1 MPEENKIKKDD
12 PQVDIDTSGPDVD
25 VSLPEEKKEEAG
37 GIADIQVEETN
48 ETETTEKETDKT
60 FENER
65 ETKLEE
71 GGEVEKKEGKEDDK
85 LEEYSKGVQSR
96 IAKLTRK
103 MREAERR
110 EKAALEYAKA
120 VEEKRKTTET
130 KFSKV
135 NEDYVKQFE
144 NRVKDGLD
152 AAQKSLAL
160 AIENSD
166 AAAQIEA
173 QKKIAALS
181 IDEARL
187 NALKE
192 QQKTKE
198 VSAPK
203 LSDAN
208 TLPES
213 TPQNLPTPDPKA
225 ENWAS
230 NNSWFGKD
238 RAMTFTAFEIHKDLV
253 EREGFDPQTNEYY
266 EEVDKRIRLEFP
278 HKFDNKDQTSE
289 KPTQNVASVKRSV
302 ARAGR
307 QTVRLTS
314 SQVAIAKKLGVPLE
328 EYAKQLNMK
337 EGA

>member
-1 MPEENKIKKDD
+1 MVP
-12 PQVDIDTSGPDVD
+12 IDTSGPEVD
-25 VSLPEEKKEEAG
+25 VNLPEEKQAIVSEEKPEV
-37 GIADIQVEETN
+37 IVEET
-48 ETETTEKETDKT
+48 TDKETDKT

-71 GGEVEKKEGKEDDK
+71 GGEVETKEEKKDDEK
-85 LEEYSKGVQSR
+85 LEDYSKGVQSR

-110 EKAALEYAKA
+110 EKAAVEYARA
-120 VEEKRKTTET
+120 VEERRKTTET

-135 NEDYVKQFE
+135 NDDYVKQFE

-152 AAQKSLAL
+152 SAQKSLAI

-192 QQKTKE
+192 QQSTTTKE

-213 TPQNLPTPDPKA
+213 TPQSLPTPDPKA
-225 ENWAS
+225 EDWAS

-253 EREGFDPQTNEYY
+253 EREGFDPQTDEYY
-266 EEVDKRIRLEFP
+266 TEVDKRIKLEFP
-278 HKFDNKDQTSE
+278 HKFDTKETQTS
-289 KPTQNVASVKRSV
+289 KPTQNVASVKRSAV
-302 ARAGR
+302 RQGK

-328 EYAKQLNMK
+328 EYAKQIKLT

>member
-1 MPEENKIKKDD
+1 MPDEEKKM
-12 PQVDIDTSGPDVD
+12 VDIDTSGPDVD
-25 VSLPEEKKEEAG
+25 VNLPEEKKAEPG
-37 GIADIQVEETN
+37 GIADIQVE
-48 ETETTEKETDKT
+48 ETTEKETDKT

-71 GGEVEKKEGKEDDK
+71 GGEVEKKEDKKETKEDEK
-85 LEEYSKGVQSR
+85 LEDYSKGVQKR
-96 IAKLTRK
+96 IANLTKR

-110 EKAALEYAKA
+110 EKAALDYAKG

-135 NEDYVKQFE
+135 NDDYVKQFE

-192 QQKTKE
+192 QQSTTTKE

-213 TPQNLPTPDPKA
+213 TPQSLPTPDPKA
-225 ENWAS
+225 EDWAS

-253 EREGFDPQTNEYY
+253 EREGFDPQTDDYY
-266 EEVDKRIRLEFP
+266 AEVDKRIRLEFP
-278 HKFDNKDQTSE
+278 HKFDTKETQTS
-289 KPTQNVASVKRSV
+289 KPTQNVASVKRSAV
-302 ARAGR
+302 RQGK

-328 EYAKQLNMK
+328 EYAKQIKLT